1 MPSTATVTPSVRVI
15 VFSKDRAFQLGQYL
29 RTLYAW
35 SSGATLDVHVLYR
48 VDSPACSAP
57 EARDFAASYARVQ
70 AAFPGVHFVREID
83 FAAQL
88 KDIVAGAQ
96 SHVLFGVDDAL
107 FCGEVPLG
115 AAVAALEARP
125 TLLCVHLRL
134 SPGLSFCHTAD
145 AIQSLPRWAQVL
157 PTGCGGDLLFLC
169 SCHVWSVIDRRHVR
183 RLRTWGTELALFQGG
198 DGSHDWDYP
207 FDLCASLYRKSLVQ
221 VACNPVAC
229 DGRPE
234 LGPN

>member
-1 MPSTATVTPSVRVI
+1 MPSTATATPSVRVI
-15 VFSKDRAFQLGQYL
+15 VFSKDRAFQLWQYL

-70 AAFPGVHFVREID
+70 AAFPEVHFVREID

-88 KDIVAGAQ
+88 KDIVAGAE

-134 SPGLSFCHTAD
+134 SPGLNFCHTAD
-145 AIQSLPRWAQVL
+145 AIQRLPRWAQVL
-157 PTGCGGDLLFLC
+157 PTKIAGAI
-169 SCHVWSVIDRRHVR
+169 SSSSVHVWSVIYRLHVR
-183 RLRTWGTELALFQGG
+183 RLRTLGTELAWFQGG

-221 VACNPVAC
+221 VACSPVV
-229 DGRPE
+229 
-234 LGPN
+234 